1 MTEARARALLTRLGT
16 LLDQFITCFSRR
28 AHRTYASR
36 YLQGLLNDSDRKS
49 MQPMH
54 GRLSDPGSYQGLQHF
69 ITHSTWETRVFWRR
83 LRDVIPV
90 RHGILAIDDTGFP
103 KQGSASV
110 GVQRQYCGALGKIA
124 NCQVAVSTALIATGM
139 AWLTSLELY
148 LPENWATDDDQRAR
162 AQLPRGVLFREKWR
176 IAVAHVRIILAAG
189 FTLEAVVADAAYG
202 ISAKFRAALERLGV
216 ADVVAVPYFVSA
228 RVSADLPAESLAAV
242 ANSLA
247 PSVWRRIRWGRGTKG
262 PLEAR
267 FAAVRVHMPKS
278 RSERWWLCQESLLDG
293 ERQYY
298 FSNLSPTT
306 PLTTLVRIARSR
318 WAIEVQYRDLKSE
331 LGLDHFEGRSYPGWN
346 HHAVLAAMTFNFLQL
361 ERRRRG
367 EPLPTFPEIR
377 DLVREVMAALLWTAR
392 PAWLKLAISFQRNPP
407 LRI

>member
-1 MTEARARALLTRLGT
+1 VTDARARALLTRLGT
-16 LLDQFITCFSRR
+16 FLDQFTRCFGRH

-69 ITHSTWETRVFWRR
+69 ITHSSWTVRPFWARVRE
-83 LRDVIPV
+83 LIPN
-90 RHGILAIDDTGFP
+90 RHGILAIDDTGLP
-103 KQGSASV
+103 KQGTASV

-124 NCQVAVSTALIATGM
+124 NCQIAVSSALLADGL
-139 AWLTSLELY
+139 AWLTSMELY
-148 LPENWATDDDQRAR
+148 LPQTWMEDDDRRAR
-162 AQLPRGVLFREKWR
+162 AQIPRPLAFREKWR
-176 IAVAHVRIILAAG
+176 IAVAHVRTVLAAG

-202 ISAKFRAALERLGV
+202 EIAQFRAALERLGV
-216 ADVVAVPYFVSA
+216 AYVVAVPYFVGA
-228 RVSADLPAESLAAV
+228 RLVADTPRESLAAL
-242 ANSLA
+242 ANGLA
-247 PSVWRRIRWGRGTKG
+247 PAMWHRIRWGRGTKG

-267 FAAVRVHMPKS
+267 FAAVRVRIPKS
-278 RSERWWLCQESLLDG
+278 RSERWLLCQESLVDA

-298 FSNLSPTT
+298 FSNLPPTT
-306 PLTTLVRIARSR
+306 PLKTLVRIARSR

-346 HHAVLAAMTFNFLQL
+346 HHAVLAAMTFTFLQL
-361 ERRRRG
+361 ERRRRAD
-367 EPLPTFPEIR
+367 PLPTFPEIR
-377 DLVREVMAALLWTAR
+377 DLMREVMAALLWTAR
-392 PAWLKLAISFQRNPP
+392 PGWLKLAISFQRNPP

>member
-1 MTEARARALLTRLGT
+1 VTEVRARALLTRLGAF
-16 LLDQFITCFSRR
+16 LDQFVTCFSRR

-36 YLQGLLNDSDRKS
+36 YLQGLLNDSGRKS

-69 ITHSTWETRVFWRR
+69 ITHSTWAARPFWRR
-83 LRDVIPV
+83 LREVIPV
-90 RHGILAIDDTGFP
+90 RVGILAIDDTGLP
-103 KQGSASV
+103 KQGTASV

-124 NCQVAVSTALIATGM
+124 NCQVAVSTALIAGKL

-148 LPENWATDDDQRAR
+148 LPQAWMDDEHRAGAR
-162 AQLPRGVLFREKWR
+162 IPRQLPFREKWR
-176 IAVAHVRIILAAG
+176 IAVAHVRTVLQAG

-202 ISAKFRAALERLGV
+202 EIATFRAALERLGV
-216 ADVVAVPYFVSA
+216 AYVVAVPYFVGA
-228 RVSADLPAESLAAV
+228 RLTGTTTRDSLAAI

-247 PSVWRRIRWGRGTKG
+247 PSAWHRIRWGHGTKG

-267 FAAVRVHMPKS
+267 FAAVRVTIPKS
-278 RSERWWLCQESLLDG
+278 RSERWLLCQESLVDG

-298 FSNLSPTT
+298 FSNLAPDTS
-306 PLTTLVRIARSR
+306 LKTLVRIARSR
-318 WAIEVQYRDLKSE
+318 WAIELQYRDLKTE
-331 LGLDHFEGRSYPGWN
+331 LGLDHFEGRSYPGWT
-346 HHAVLAAMTFNFLQL
+346 HHAILAAMTFNFLQL
-361 ERRRRG
+361 ERSRRR

-377 DLVREVMAALLWTAR
+377 DLIREVMAALLWTAR
-392 PAWLKLAISFQRNPP
+392 PGWLKLAISFQRNPP